1 MDITLTIFLG
11 ILTSLI
17 ASAIFA
23 SAHHDR
29 VRRFLSDSRA
39 NLFRYFQTR
48 IPIRNAALIQPAIQ
62 ARKKLIQR
70 LQADQSEDGLHRGQ
84 FGRSTDPENERRFI
98 TGAEQISTKPRIY
111 LTLWPTT
118 ILSSRHLLPKNVSLA
133 IEGICSLFSEN
144 RVRVFQAAPAQSPPH
159 TEASLISYRHS
170 IGAALLLHSAQG
182 WDSTVRSV
190 VDAMIDPR
198 NHWQNDDGGWAQCD
212 RDHTESDIWCSAYA
226 VQLIAKALKESRL
239 NEMSAFSPTQLIDS
253 TLSYFVNRW
262 RVDQWAVGKSSSE
275 ENSVLILIEIAPLL
289 YSLKSGF
296 LQEILLHMKSW
307 LSPSGQLSE
316 AYISKCPGNS
326 YSALH
331 ARMAYAFFRSEED
344 TSTWLPLF
352 KAAVEKPDDK
362 FNSSDMAFIVDL
374 SFVIDVAR

>member
-1 MDITLTIFLG
+1 
-11 ILTSLI
+11 
-17 ASAIFA
+17 
-23 SAHHDR
+23 
-29 VRRFLSDSRA
+29 
-39 NLFRYFQTR
+39 
-48 IPIRNAALIQPAIQ
+48 
-62 ARKKLIQR
+62 
-70 LQADQSEDGLHRGQ
+70 
-84 FGRSTDPENERRFI
+84 
-98 TGAEQISTKPRIY
+98 
-111 LTLWPTT
+111 
-118 ILSSRHLLPKNVSLA
+118 
-133 IEGICSLFSEN
+133 
-144 RVRVFQAAPAQSPPH
+144 
-159 TEASLISYRHS
+159 
-170 IGAALLLHSAQG
+170 
-182 WDSTVRSV
+182 
-190 VDAMIDPR
+190 MIDPR